1 MKAPARPSC
10 GCHAAPDPFAAFAWE
25 ALRAV
30 STQEPPRDRGR
41 LRVDRAALRQALS
54 GNTDLAESL
63 EAKATGRPGANAAVM
78 WRYFTTSVY
87 QSGDL
92 PVLATREALQN
103 GLDAIN
109 AAIRARKT
117 RKADGHFSVTWDAE
131 RRALSWEDNGVGMD
145 AETILGKFLSLGE
158 SGKSSAGDSDE
169 AAGGFGVAKA
179 VILGTSATFR
189 WELHTRDNL
198 AVSEGANRDVAI
210 YDTTFL
216 QGTRITI
223 FDVAD
228 DFDEVWDYARQ
239 EYVPLLD
246 RLRELLAANDL
257 PGIRLTLN
265 GEEVRP
271 LFSRRGGSRVRV
283 EGSWGRG
290 TEATIKAYRRP
301 PGDRLGSYYVRLNG
315 LFQFRES
322 ARRGNLKAD
331 VVVDLRTTVRPGQSG
346 YPLNAARDALQ
357 DRARWAFSDLVEE
370 VERENES
377 VGRSQEDEVFEPD
390 ADDPSLRRGAADLA
404 DLTAAAF
411 DDPDFQTALAEAA
424 GGIADFYAE
433 RVKDPGVEA
442 PVASRAPAG
451 TRASQADDGP
461 TRGIVLPPGM
471 AVAAGDRTVSTALEA
486 PSGPTDA
493 ARQLRD
499 LLTNADEVVRDNGG
513 GGVLLSLS
521 PSVVQV
527 LDRAERGDTLT
538 EGDVVTLQNAIGRA
552 ADSAIGPAGG
562 GLLQAAT
569 VARSG
574 GHALSLLPA
583 RTAAQRRSRVKR
595 NPFGCLAGLRISK
608 KNYDRRRA
616 ARFKKRF
623 DKWIPHLTVW
633 DATLRLIAAE
643 ARIRRSFKPGF
654 VLDDELLGLTTTT
667 AGGRAVVYL
676 HPDRL
681 AQVIKAHKHRPLAIA
696 AYLHG
701 VACHELTHLDGR
713 MGRGHDE
720 AFVVAREDLG
730 NATGHLLPAIAVLA
744 QKVLGLP
751 VKPTDEHKQIRRLER
766 QLARA
771 RETAKGSRAARR
783 EVDRLRAAL
792 EELRAELAEARA
804 ESARVRAACGEA
816 CGCGDAATEAVNDPA
831 VRVVD
836 AAVTAL
842 LTRPPAGVEPGEVA
856 GFARRHRD
864 RLIALVRAQ
873 VATRR
878 PR

>member
-30 STQEPPRDRGR
+30 SMREPPRDRGR
-41 LRVDRAALRQALS
+41 LRVDRAALRQALG
-54 GNTDLAESL
+54 GNTELAETL
-63 EAKATGRPGANAAVM
+63 EAKATGRPGANVAKLWSFLTASL
-78 WRYFTTSVY
+78 YT
-87 QSGDL
+87 SGDL
-92 PVLATREALQN
+92 PVLSVREQAQN
-103 GLDAIN
+103 SIDAIR
-109 AAIRARKT
+109 AAIRARQIRKT
-117 RKADGHFSVTWDAE
+117 DGQLDVEWDAD
-131 RRALSWEDNGVGMD
+131 RRALTVSDNGIGMD
-145 AETILGKFLSLGE
+145 ARTILDVFLSLG
-158 SGKSSAGDSDE
+158 STGKGDATDSDE

-179 VILGTSATFR
+179 VILGASQSFR
-189 WELHTRDNL
+189 WELHSRDNL
-198 AVSEGANRDVAI
+198 AVSNGADADVEVFAAPWR
-210 YDTTFL
+210 

-223 FDVAD
+223 HDVAD
-228 DFDEVWDYARQ
+228 DFNEVWDYARQ

-246 RLRELLAANDL
+246 RLQELLAANDL

-283 EGSWGRG
+283 EGSWGHG

-301 PGDRLGSYYVRLNG
+301 PGDRLGAYYVRLNG

-390 ADDPSLRRGAADLA
+390 ADDPTLRRGAADLA
-404 DLTAAAF
+404 DLTAEAF
-411 DDPDFQTALAEAA
+411 DDPDFQKALAEAA

-442 PVASRAPAG
+442 PAASHAPAG

-471 AVAAGDRTVSTALEA
+471 AVAAGDPSANTAPEA
-486 PSGPTDA
+486 PAGPTDA

-499 LLTNADEVVRDNGG
+499 LLTNADEVVRGNGG
-513 GGVLLSLS
+513 GGGLLSLS

-538 EGDVVTLQNAIGRA
+538 EGDVVTLQDAISRA

-583 RTAAQRRSRVKR
+583 DTAAQRRSRVKR
-595 NPFGCLAGLRISK
+595 NPFGRLAGLRISK

-623 DKWIPHLTVW
+623 DNWIPHLTVW

-654 VLDDELLGLTTTT
+654 VLDNELLGLTTTT

-713 MGRGHDE
+713 MGKGHDE

-730 NATGHLLPAIAVLA
+730 HATGHLLPAIAVLA

-751 VKPTDEHKQIRRLER
+751 VKPTDEQKQIRRLER

-783 EVDRLRAAL
+783 EADRLRAAL
-792 EELRAELAEARA
+792 EEVRAELAEARE

-816 CGCGDAATEAVNDPA
+816 CGCGEASTESTIDPA

-836 AAVTAL
+836 AAVTTL

-873 VATRR
+873 VATGR

>member
-1 MKAPARPSC
+1 MKAPDRPTC

-30 STQEPPRDRGR
+30 STDQPPTDRGR
-41 LRVDRAALRQALS
+41 LRVDRAALRRALGKDS
-54 GNTDLAESL
+54 ELVEAL
-63 EAKATGRPGANAAVM
+63 EAKATGRPGANVARLWSFLTASL
-78 WRYFTTSVY
+78 YT
-87 QSGDL
+87 SGDL
-92 PVLATREALQN
+92 PVLSVREQVQN
-103 GLDAIN
+103 SVDAIRT
-109 AAIRARKT
+109 AIRARQI
-117 RKADGHFSVTWDAE
+117 RKADGQVDVEWDAS
-131 RRALSWEDNGVGMD
+131 RRALSVSDNGIGMD
-145 AETILGKFLSLGE
+145 ARTILDVFLSLGTT
-158 SGKSSAGDSDE
+158 GKGDAADSDE

-179 VILGTSATFR
+179 VILGASQSFR
-189 WELHTRDNL
+189 WELHSRDNL
-198 AVSEGANRDVAI
+198 AISKGADTDVEVFPASPR
-210 YDTTFL
+210 

-228 DFDEVWDYARQ
+228 EFDEVWDYARQ

-257 PGIRLTLN
+257 PGVRLTLN

-283 EGSWGRG
+283 EGSWGHG
-290 TEATIKAYRRP
+290 TEAAIKAYRRP
-301 PGDRLGSYYVRLNG
+301 PGDRLGGYFVRLNG
-315 LFQFRES
+315 LFQFKES

-357 DRARWAFSDLVEE
+357 DRARWAFNDLVEE

-377 VGRSQEDEVFEPD
+377 LGRSMDDEVFEPESED
-390 ADDPSLRRGAADLA
+390 AGMRRGAAELA
-404 DLTAAAF
+404 DLAAEAF
-411 DDPDFQTALAEAA
+411 EDPAFQKALSDAA

-442 PVASRAPAG
+442 PTASNAPAG
-451 TRASQADDGP
+451 TRARPAEDGP
-461 TRGIVLPPGM
+461 ARGIVLPPGM
-471 AVAAGDRTVSTALEA
+471 AVAATDGPTTTALEA
-486 PSGPTDA
+486 PSGPTSA

-499 LLTNADEVVRDNGG
+499 LLTTADEVVRDNGG

-521 PSVVQV
+521 PSVESV
-527 LDRAERGDTLT
+527 LNRAESGGALT
-538 EGDVVTLQNAIGRA
+538 EGDVVTLQDAIGRA
-552 ADSAIGPAGG
+552 TDSAIGPAGG

-583 RTAAQRRSRVKR
+583 DPAAQRRSRVKR
-595 NPFGCLAGLRISK
+595 NPFGRLAGLRISK

-623 DKWIPHLTVW
+623 NKWIPHLTVW

-667 AGGRAVVYL
+667 ANGRAVVYL

-681 AQVIKAHKHRPLAIA
+681 AQVTKAHKHRPLAIA

-713 MGRGHDE
+713 MGKGHDE

-730 NATGHLLPAIAVLA
+730 HATGHLLPAIAVLV

-751 VKPTDEHKQIRRLER
+751 VKVTDEQKQIRRLER
-766 QLARA
+766 QLERARGKARA
-771 RETAKGSRAARR
+771 GGATRR
-783 EVDRLRAAL
+783 EV
-792 EELRAELAEARA
+792 EKLRAELDAVRADLARAEA
-804 ESARVRAACGEA
+804 ESARVRAACGA
-816 CGCGDAATEAVNDPA
+816 RCGCGESPNPAA
-831 VRVVD
+831 RVVD
-836 AAVTAL
+836 TAVAALVDA
-842 LTRPPAGVEPGEVA
+842 PPPGVVPADVSA
-856 GFARRHRD
+856 FVLRHRS
-864 RLIALVRAQ
+864 ALVAMVQARLGHGGA
-873 VATRR
+873 R
-878 PR
+878 